1 MNTRVCH
8 QYTVT
13 RPFYFTTSLGA
24 AEEETVFLRT
34 EALGIGIQRRV
45 YWEIPRA
52 VAAIPFHVA

>member
-1 MNTRVCH
+1 M
-8 QYTVT
+8 T
-13 RPFYFTTSLGA
+13 RPSYFTTSLGA